1 MSIHLWPE
9 IHSPQGAWAKQR
21 HLDVQSAQRSPGS
34 PEVQADP
41 GWPMVSPTRTEDFT
55 NKNGKGQSYPHQD
68 ALSCAILT
76 FLVSVVTFSSGIL
89 VFTFVQTTPNLI
101 PVCCPLAILRQ
112 SSFPWWQP
120 FISGVEEGLV
130 ISTMERSSALLE
142 TATGVRIVNKSR

>member
-1 MSIHLWPE
+1 MARNSFAPGRLSKAETPWRSKCSALSWLSWGSSRPRVTHGFTHKNWRFHHQKWEGPE
-9 IHSPQGAWAKQR
+9 LPPSR
-21 HLDVQSAQRSPGS
+21 
-34 PEVQADP
+34 
-41 GWPMVSPTRTEDFT
+41 
-55 NKNGKGQSYPHQD
+55 Y
-68 ALSCAILT
+68 ALSCFILT